1 MRRTVVAPVAARDW
15 VIPAGSALIA
25 VTALIL
31 WWTASTAT
39 FVIPS
44 PPSTVTA
51 LVDALG
57 QSDYWQHIR
66 STALAS
72 TLAFALS
79 IVVGT
84 VLGLL
89 LGLVPFVR
97 HVFEPMAV
105 ALNGVPKIVLF
116 PVLLLFFGLGVV
128 SKTAMGVLIGLFPVM
143 MNVSA
148 GIRSIPPVYRKL
160 AVSLAASPWQTF
172 WQVIVPAIRRP
183 FMTGVR
189 LAVSL
194 SVVGVVLAEIF
205 ATRYGL
211 GRVILARYGAGQ
223 YAGML
228 ATVMLLL
235 VVSFVVSF
243 VMWELEKRVR

>member
-1 MRRTVVAPVAARDW
+1 MASRDAVKRRDLVV
-15 VIPAGSALIA
+15 PAGSVAIA
-25 VTALIL
+25 VAAVLL
-31 WWTASTAT
+31 WWAASTAT

-44 PPSTVTA
+44 PAATLAV
-51 LVDALG
+51 LVASFGDP
-57 QSDYWQHIR
+57 DYWQHVR

-79 IVVGT
+79 VGIGT
-84 VLGLL
+84 LLGLL
-89 LGLVPFVR
+89 LGLVTFVR
-97 HVFEPMAV
+97 HVFEPLAV

-116 PVLLLFFGLGVV
+116 PVLLLFFGIGVT

-143 MNVSA
+143 MNVAA
-148 GIRSIPPVYRKL
+148 GIRSIPPVYRRL
-160 AVSLAASPWQTF
+160 ARTLCASRWQTF

-211 GRVILARYGAGQ
+211 GRVILARYGSGQ

-228 ATVMLLL
+228 ATVLLLL
-235 VVSFVVSF
+235 VTSFVVTF
-243 VMWELEKRVR
+243 VMWQLEKRVR

>member
-1 MRRTVVAPVAARDW
+1 MSATAARTPRRDFVVPIGSAAIAVVAV
-15 VIPAGSALIA
+15 L
-25 VTALIL
+25 L
-31 WWTASTAT
+31 WWAASTAT

-44 PPSTVTA
+44 PAATGSA
-51 LVDALG
+51 LFESFADSG
-57 QSDYWQHIR
+57 YWQHIR
-66 STALAS
+66 STAVAS
-72 TLAFALS
+72 TLAFILS

-84 VLGLL
+84 IFGLL

-97 HVFEPMAV
+97 HVFEPIAV

-116 PVLLLFFGLGVV
+116 PVLLLFFGIGVV
-128 SKTAMGVLIGLFPVM
+128 SKTTMGVMIGLFPVM

-148 GIRSIPPVYRKL
+148 GIRTIPPVYRKL
-160 AVSLAASPWQTF
+160 ANVLVATRWQTF
-172 WQVIVPAIRRP
+172 WQVIIPAIRRP

-205 ATRYGL
+205 ATRFGL
-211 GRVILARYGAGQ
+211 GRVILARYGSGQ

-235 VVSFVVSF
+235 VTSFVVTF
-243 VMWELEKRVR
+243 LMWQLEKRVR

>member
-1 MRRTVVAPVAARDW
+1 MSS
-15 VIPAGSALIA
+15 GSARRASPPELVVPLGSVMIA
-25 VTALIL
+25 VTAVLL
-31 WWTASTAT
+31 WWAASSAT

-44 PPSTVTA
+44 PGATFSA
-51 LVDALG
+51 LTDSFG
-57 QSDYWQHIR
+57 DPGYWQHIR

-72 TLAFALS
+72 TLAFLLS

-84 VLGLL
+84 LLGLL

-97 HVFEPMAV
+97 HVFGPMAI

-116 PVLLLFFGLGVV
+116 PVLLLFFGIGIT
-128 SKTAMGVLIGLFPVM
+128 SKMTMGLLIGLFPVM

-148 GIRSIPPVYRKL
+148 GLQSIPPVYRKL
-160 AVSLAASPWQTF
+160 AVSMGATRWQTF
-172 WQVIVPAIRRP
+172 WQVLIPAIRRP

-211 GRVILARYGAGQ
+211 GRVILARYGSGQ
-223 YAGML
+223 YAGMM
-228 ATVMLLL
+228 ATVMLLF
-235 VVSFVVSF
+235 VTSFVVTF
-243 VMWELEKRVR
+243 VMWQLEKRVR

>member
-1 MRRTVVAPVAARDW
+1 VTGRTTRATSNELAVPL
-15 VIPAGSALIA
+15 GSAAIA
-25 VTALIL
+25 LVAVLL
-31 WWTASTAT
+31 WWVASMAT

-44 PPSTVTA
+44 PGSTLSA
-51 LVDALG
+51 LTDSFG
-57 QSDYWQHIR
+57 DPRYWEHVR

-72 TLAFALS
+72 TLAFVLS

-84 VLGLL
+84 IAGLL
-89 LGLVPFVR
+89 LGLLPFVR
-97 HVFEPMAV
+97 HVFEPLAV

-116 PVLLLFFGLGVV
+116 PVLLLFFGIGIT
-128 SKTAMGVLIGLFPVM
+128 SKMTMGVLIGLFPVM

-148 GIRSIPPVYRKL
+148 GIRSIPPVYRRL
-160 AVSLAASPWQTF
+160 AHVLCASRQQIF
-172 WQVIVPAIRRP
+172 WQVIIPAIRRP

-205 ATRYGL
+205 ATRFGL
-211 GRVILARYGAGQ
+211 GRVILARYGSGH

-228 ATVMLLL
+228 ATVLLLL
-235 VVSFVVSF
+235 VTAFVVTF
-243 VMWELEKRVR
+243 VMWQVEKRVR

>member
-1 MRRTVVAPVAARDW
+1 MASATTRPTARRDLIVPF
-15 VIPAGSALIA
+15 GSLMIA
-25 VTALIL
+25 VTAVLL
-31 WWTASTAT
+31 WWASSTAT

-44 PPSTVTA
+44 PLSTFSA
-51 LVDALG
+51 LWSSFGDAG
-57 QSDYWQHIR
+57 YWEHIR

-72 TLAFALS
+72 VLAFLLS
-79 IVVGT
+79 IVIGT
-84 VLGLL
+84 VFGLL

-97 HVFEPMAV
+97 HVFEPVAV

-116 PVLLLFFGLGVV
+116 PVLLLFFGIGIT
-128 SKTAMGVLIGLFPVM
+128 SKTAMGTMIGLFPVM

-148 GIRSIPPVYRKL
+148 GIRSIPPVYRRL
-160 AVSLAASPWQTF
+160 AHVLVASRWQTF
-172 WQVIVPAIRRP
+172 WQVIIPAIRRP

-235 VVSFVVSF
+235 ITSFVVTF
-243 VMWELEKRVR
+243 VMWQLEKRVR

>member
-1 MRRTVVAPVAARDW
+1 MPRAAAAGASRDLVV
-15 VIPAGSALIA
+15 PAGSALIA
-25 VTALIL
+25 VVAVLL
-31 WWTASTAT
+31 WWAASTAT

-44 PPSTVTA
+44 PASTVSA
-51 LVDALG
+51 LVDTLG
-57 QSDYWQHIR
+57 QAEYWQHIR

-72 TLAFALS
+72 TLAFGLS

-84 VLGLL
+84 ILGLL

-116 PVLLLFFGLGVV
+116 PVLLLFFGLGIV
-128 SKTAMGVLIGLFPVM
+128 SKMTMGILIGLFPVM

-148 GIRSIPPVYRKL
+148 GIRSIPPVYPKL
-160 AVSLAASPWQTF
+160 AESLCASRWQTF

-194 SVVGVVLAEIF
+194 SMVGVVLAEIF

-211 GRVILARYGAGQ
+211 GRVILARYGSGQ

-228 ATVMLLL
+228 ATVLLL
-235 VVSFVVSF
+235 LIISFLVTF
-243 VMWELEKRVR
+243 LMWTLEKRVR